1 MEEIDSDSSRSF
13 RKVPMLAQTAVLPRR
28 RRALAVCALGVCAL
42 ALVAQAGEARAI
54 VGGGTAAPSAFPFMV
69 SLRDNGYPYCG
80 GTVVA
85 PQWVLTAAHCVSG
98 RSTTELS
105 AVIDQPDVYGS
116 GGEVRS
122 IDGMAVDPSYDPVTE
137 SFDAALLHLSAP
149 TTGITAPPLIQPG
162 DQKSAAPNTAA
173 TVIGYGSVDPQPPA
187 GGGPVAYPPSLQQT
201 QVAIDS
207 DAQCTAVFNGRN
219 EPQART
225 DVMLCAG
232 GDGSHDACVGDSGG
246 PLLVPGIKPG
256 SWTDVAITSWGAGCA
271 AAGIPGVYTRLQNPS
286 IAAFVALAVSQ

>member
-1 MEEIDSDSSRSF
+1 MR
-13 RKVPMLAQTAVLPRR
+13 AQTAALPRR
-28 RRALAVCALGVCAL
+28 RVLAAYALGVSTL
-42 ALVAQAGEARAI
+42 ALVVQAGQARAI
-54 VGGGTAAPSAFPFMV
+54 VGGATAPSGAYPFMV

-105 AVIDQPDVYGS
+105 AVIDRVDVYGS
-116 GGEVRS
+116 DGEVRS
-122 IDGMAVDPSYDPVTE
+122 IDGVAVDPSYDPVTE
-137 SFDAALLHLSAP
+137 SFDAALVHLNAP
-149 TTGITAPPLIQPG
+149 TTGITAAPLIRSG
-162 DQKSAAPNTAA
+162 DQTTAAPNTTA
-173 TVIGYGSVDPQPPA
+173 TVIGYGSVDPQLPS
-187 GGGPVAYPPSLQQT
+187 GGGPVSYPPNLQQT

-207 DAQCTAVFNGRN
+207 DAQCTAVFNGRG

-246 PLLVPGIKPG
+246 PLLVPGTKPG

-271 AAGIPGVYTRLQNPS
+271 APGVPGVYTRLENPS
-286 IAAFVALAVSQ
+286 IAAFVASTTQ